1 MIKRPAIWLTSGL
14 AFAFLFAQ
22 SQAQEKA
29 QENGWYSAMNAGREA
44 VEKHEC
50 TEAERHFRD
59 AVSLASDLKH
69 SEKYTQF
76 STAMLLV
83 AQACTAQARR
93 DEPQTENLAQRAPDG
108 MDKALHGYDPSS
120 PEEQFHRLGLAA
132 VLFDQ
137 VGHIFATHQKTL
149 EAEKFYQRVIKALT
163 GAVEAHAALEQKTE
177 SVPGNEG
184 FYRSMLLT
192 VVSPRD
198 KLAAADEKLARLYFG
213 EHKFAEAAEA
223 YEAAL
228 KIRERAAHQ
237 HNFVMDLSNL
247 ASCYAAQARYDK
259 AEPLYQRALE
269 LFEKANWM
277 EQPEAINTMQLYA
290 LLLRK
295 TGREDKAKAM
305 LEQAAAL
312 KKKNSN

>member
-14 AFAFLFAQ
+14 AFAFLFA
-22 SQAQEKA
+22 SAQAREKA

-69 SEKYTQF
+69 SEKYSQF

-83 AQACTAQARR
+83 AQACTAQGKP
-93 DEPQTENLAQRAPDG
+93 DETEAENLAQRAADG
-108 MDKALHGYDPSS
+108 MDKALHGYDANSTV
-120 PEEQFHRLGLAA
+120 EQFHRLGLVA

-137 VGHIFATHQKTL
+137 VGDIFAAHQKTL
-149 EAEKFYQRVIKALT
+149 EAEKFYQRVIKALS
-163 GAVEAHAALEQKTE
+163 GAVEAHAAMEQKTE
-177 SVPGNEG
+177 SMSGNEG

-192 VVSPRD
+192 VVNPRD
-198 KLAAADEKLARLYFG
+198 KLAAANEKLARLYFG

-228 KIRERAAHQ
+228 KIRERAADQ
-237 HNFVMDLSNL
+237 HDFVLTLSNL
-247 ASCYAAQARYDK
+247 ATCYAAQ
-259 AEPLYQRALE
+259 
-269 LFEKANWM
+269 
-277 EQPEAINTMQLYA
+277 
-290 LLLRK
+290 
-295 TGREDKAKAM
+295 
-305 LEQAAAL
+305 
-312 KKKNSN
+312 S